1 MAEIDHKKIASGLGA
16 KVITLS
22 ELTKEESTS
31 YVPLGSPVAIPS
43 ESIFSSEKPAFY
55 YFGSQ
60 MLAQYGKS
68 LEDAVGY
75 RILDLDEEVEFRR
88 ECGNNSAMI
97 VQYFRRKD

>member
-1 MAEIDHKKIASGLGA
+1 MDRSKIASGLGA

-31 YVPLGSPVAIPS
+31 YVPLGSPVAIRS
-43 ESIFSSEKPAFY
+43 EPIFSSEKPAIY

-60 MLAQYGKS
+60 MLAQHGKS

-75 RILDLDEEVEFRR
+75 RILDLDEEIEFRR
-88 ECGNNSAMI
+88 ENGDRSGVVVCYYGKKI
-97 VQYFRRKD
+97 